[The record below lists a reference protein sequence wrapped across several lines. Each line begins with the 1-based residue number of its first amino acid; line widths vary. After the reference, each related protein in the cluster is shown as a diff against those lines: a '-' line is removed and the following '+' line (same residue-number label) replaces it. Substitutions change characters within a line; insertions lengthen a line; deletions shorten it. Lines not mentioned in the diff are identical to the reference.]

1 MPMTPTDARLAEID
15 WATRLLR
22 ATLAQAARLRRLAA
36 LQFGGG
42 YPDDGRLEAAE
53 REARAVLNAL
63 AVERVRLAAE
73 VGGAG
78 PACEMR

>member
-1 MPMTPTDARLAEID
+1 MTTDARLAEID
-15 WATRLLR
+15 WAACLLR
-22 ATLAQAARLRRLAA
+22 ATLAQAVRLRQLAA
-36 LQFGGG
+36 LQLEEG

-53 REARAVLNAL
+53 REAWAVLNAL

-73 VGGAG
+73 GGGAG